1 MTVLSC
7 EGSTSKYVDMK
18 PQASIDN
25 VANYVN
31 GGGRLFVSH
40 LHFYWLREPPGRF
53 RQDGDPLRRRWTRWA
68 TTSP

>member
-1 MTVLSC
+1 
-7 EGSTSKYVDMK
+7 MK

-40 LHFYWLREPPGRF
+40 LHFYWLVNRPADLAT
-53 RQDGDPLRRRWTRWA
+53 DGDPLRRAWTRWG

>member
-1 MTVLSC
+1 
-7 EGSTSKYVDMK
+7 MK

-40 LHFYWLREPPGRF
+40 LHFYWLVNRPADFARTTT
-53 RQDGDPLRRRWTRWA
+53 PLRGDGPAGGQHR
-68 TTSP
+68 P